1 MGIFFVYILKSSVC
15 LAMFYLFY
23 RLLLSK
29 ETFHRFNRVALLG
42 VLVLS
47 CLIPMIEVTTH
58 DASGFLV
65 LEEMILMAEVEPAG
79 VLDETSNPFPWR
91 ALMLLVY
98 MAGILFFVIR
108 HLWSLGRMLHLLRVS
123 RKEDLGD
130 GITLFVHDDKE
141 VAPFSWMK
149 NIAVSETD
157 LAESREAV
165 LTHER
170 AHIHNRHSWDLLLG
184 EVCVFFQWF
193 NPAAWL
199 LKQELQ
205 TIHEYEAD
213 EWVIENGIDAKT
225 YQLLI
230 IKKAVG
236 ARLYSIAN
244 SFNHSSLKKRIT
256 MMIKKKSNPWARLK
270 CLVALPLAAV
280 AVAAF
285 ARPEVSNELDEIS
298 SAKVND
304 LTSIVKAEEVK
315 SVENSSDEKFK
326 LSGTVVEAARKNVPV
341 MGASV
346 IIRGT
351 TNGTLTDMDGKFV
364 MTGVKKGDVIQV
376 SFVGY
381 QTQSVVVK
389 DDSPLTILMRDD
401 VQNLEEMTVVG
412 YASDGVGASSVEHPD
427 KKVVAVVDIPKA
439 KEEPQEEVIFQVVEE
454 MPQFP
459 GGLGEAMKFLA
470 KNIKYPVEA
479 QQAKIEGRVIV
490 RFVVGRDGSVSD
502 VEVMRGVSPELDA
515 EAVRVVS
522 MMPKWIPGKQR
533 GKAVAVK
540 YTMPI
545 MFRLQTPAPKKEE
558 TVPFQQINLKV
569 DKDASKEDVAAIE
582 NFFKNRND
590 KGMEIRT
597 TLKLGD
603 DKKSNVMWIRGAED
617 KLPLIIVDDK
627 VMGKGRDVLSE
638 MNPSQIE
645 AISVLKGESA
655 VVEYGDEAK
664 DGAIIIKT
672 KKK

>member
-1 MGIFFVYILKSSVC
+1 MGIFFVYILKTSVC

-108 HLWSLGRMLHLLRVS
+108 HLWSLGRMLRLLRVS

-270 CLVALPLAAV
+270 YAYVLPLAAV

-285 ARPEVSNELDEIS
+285 ARPEVSNELAEIS
-298 SAKVND
+298 TAKVND

-389 DDSPLTILMRDD
+389 DASPLTILMRDD
-401 VQNLEEMTVVG
+401 VQPLDEMVVVG
-412 YASDGVGASSVEHPD
+412 QTPKEEVKYTKVE
-427 KKVVAVVDIPKA
+427 VEET
-439 KEEPQEEVIFQVVEE
+439 EEPQEEVIFQVVEE

-490 RFVVGRDGSVSD
+490 RFVVGRDGSVSN
-502 VEVMRGVSPELDA
+502 VEVMRGVSSELDA

-522 MMPKWIPGKQR
+522 LMPKWIPGKQR

-545 MFRLQTPAPKKEE
+545 MFRLQTPAQEQKKEE
-558 TVPFQQINLKV
+558 MGHTLQISMKVGEGADIGDVNMVKDHLRSHYTGVPVRNPEGKSPLVVLDGKV
-569 DKDASKEDVAAIE
+569 
-582 NFFKNRND
+582 
-590 KGMEIRT
+590 
-597 TLKLGD
+597 L
-603 DKKSNVMWIRGAED
+603 
-617 KLPLIIVDDK
+617 
-627 VMGKGRDVLSE
+627 GKGTDILSKIS
-638 MNPSQIE
+638 PDQIE
-645 AISVLKGESA
+645 SISVSKNESA
-655 VVEYGDEAK
+655 KAEYGDDAK
-664 DGAIIIKT
+664 DGVIVIT
-672 KKK
+672 SKKKEN

>member
-1 MGIFFVYILKSSVC
+1 MGIFFVYILKTSVC

-58 DASGFLV
+58 DASAFLV

-108 HLWSLGRMLHLLRVS
+108 HLWSLGRMLRLLRVS

-256 MMIKKKSNPWARLK
+256 MMIKKKSNPWARMK

-341 MGASV
+341 IGASV

-389 DDSPLTILMRDD
+389 DETPLNILMRDD

-412 YASDGVGASSVEHPD
+412 YASDGVGASSVEHP

-439 KEEPQEEVIFQVVEE
+439 KEEPQEEVVFQVVEE

-459 GGLGEAMKFLA
+459 GGLSEAMKFLA

-490 RFVVGRDGSVSD
+490 RFVVGRDGSVSN
-502 VEVMRGVSPELDA
+502 VEVVRGVSPELDA

-522 MMPKWIPGKQR
+522 LMPKWIPGKQR

-545 MFRLQTPAPKKEE
+545 MFRLQTPAQEQKKEE
-558 TVPFQQINLKV
+558 MGHTLQISMKVGEGADIGDVNMVKDHLRSHYTGVPVRNPEGKSPLVVLDGKV
-569 DKDASKEDVAAIE
+569 
-582 NFFKNRND
+582 
-590 KGMEIRT
+590 
-597 TLKLGD
+597 L
-603 DKKSNVMWIRGAED
+603 
-617 KLPLIIVDDK
+617 
-627 VMGKGRDVLSE
+627 GKGTDILTKIS
-638 MNPSQIE
+638 PDQIE
-645 AISVLKGESA
+645 SISVSKNESA
-655 VVEYGDEAK
+655 KAEYGDDAK
-664 DGAIIIKT
+664 DGVIVIT
-672 KKK
+672 SKKKE

>member
-1 MGIFFVYILKSSVC
+1 
-15 LAMFYLFY
+15 
-23 RLLLSK
+23 
-29 ETFHRFNRVALLG
+29 
-42 VLVLS
+42 
-47 CLIPMIEVTTH
+47 
-58 DASGFLV
+58 
-65 LEEMILMAEVEPAG
+65 
-79 VLDETSNPFPWR
+79 
-91 ALMLLVY
+91 
-98 MAGILFFVIR
+98 
-108 HLWSLGRMLHLLRVS
+108 
-123 RKEDLGD
+123 
-130 GITLFVHDDKE
+130 
-141 VAPFSWMK
+141 
-149 NIAVSETD
+149 
-157 LAESREAV
+157 
-165 LTHER
+165 
-170 AHIHNRHSWDLLLG
+170 
-184 EVCVFFQWF
+184 
-193 NPAAWL
+193 
-199 LKQELQ
+199 
-205 TIHEYEAD
+205 
-213 EWVIENGIDAKT
+213 
-225 YQLLI
+225 
-230 IKKAVG
+230 
-236 ARLYSIAN
+236 
-244 SFNHSSLKKRIT
+244 

-270 CLVALPLAAV
+270 YAYVLPLATV

-285 ARPEVSNELDEIS
+285 ARPEISNELDEIS

-326 LSGTVVEAARKNVPV
+326 LSGTVVEATRKNVPV

-346 IIRGT
+346 IIKGT
-351 TNGTLTDMDGKFV
+351 TMGTLTDLDGKFILP
-364 MTGVKKGDVIQV
+364 VKKGDVIQV

-389 DDSPLTILMRDD
+389 DETPLTILMRDD

-439 KEEPQEEVIFQVVEE
+439 KEEPQEEVVFQVVEE

-459 GGLGEAMKFLA
+459 GGLSEAMKFLA

-617 KLPLIIVDDK
+617 KLPLIIVD
-627 VMGKGRDVLSE
+627 GKELGNGTDILSKI
-638 MNPSQIE
+638 PVDQIQS
-645 AISVLKGESA
+645 ISVLKNEA
-655 VVEYGDEAK
+655 AKAEYGDKAK
-664 DGAIIIKT
+664 DGVIIVVT

>member
-47 CLIPMIEVTTH
+47 FLVPLVEVTSH
-58 DASGFLV
+58 EYSEMSQPFLSLEEMLLMADIESGGV
-65 LEEMILMAEVEPAG
+65 LEE
-79 VLDETSNPFPWR
+79 TSVSFPWR
-91 ALMLLVY
+91 ALMLLLYVL
-98 MAGILFFVIR
+98 GILFFVVR
-108 HLWSLGRMLHLLRVS
+108 HLWSLDRMLRLLRAS
-123 RKEDLGD
+123 DKESLDG
-130 GITLFVHDDKE
+130 GITLYIHENKE

-149 NIAVSETD
+149 NIAVSKFD
-157 LAESREAV
+157 LEESRDAV

-170 AHIHNRHSWDLLLG
+170 AHVHNLHSWDLLLA
-184 EVCVFFQWF
+184 EVGVFFQWF

-205 TIHEYEAD
+205 AIHEYEAD
-213 EWVIENGIDAKT
+213 EWVIKNGIDAKR
-225 YQLLI
+225 YQLLL

-270 CLVALPLAAV
+270 YAYVLPLATV

-285 ARPEVSNELDEIS
+285 ARPEISNELDEIS

-326 LSGTVVEAARKNVPV
+326 LSGTVVEAARKNLPV

-346 IIRGT
+346 IIKGT
-351 TNGTLTDMDGKFV
+351 TMGTLTDMDGKF
-364 MTGVKKGDVIQV
+364 TLPVKKGDVIQV

-401 VQNLEEMTVVG
+401 VQSMEEMVVMGMSPKSENADVVFEMPLEE
-412 YASDGVGASSVEHPD
+412 A
-427 KKVVAVVDIPKA
+427 KKPEVPQ
-439 KEEPQEEVIFQVVEE
+439 QEEVIFQVVEE
-454 MPQFP
+454 MPKFP
-459 GGLGEAMKFLA
+459 GGLQEAMVFIG

-545 MFRLQTPAPKKEE
+545 MFRLQTPAQEQKKEE
-558 TVPFQQINLKV
+558 ENPPYHQLTLKV
-569 DKDASKEDVAAIE
+569 DKDADMNNV
-582 NFFKNRND
+582 
-590 KGMEIRT
+590 GMVKDY
-597 TLKLGD
+597 LKT
-603 DKKSNVMWIRGAED
+603 RGTGMQAHAPEGVS
-617 KLPLIIVDDK
+617 PLIIVD
-627 VMGKGRDVLSE
+627 GKELGNGTDLLSKI
-638 MNPSQIE
+638 PVDQIQS
-645 AISVLKGESA
+645 ISVLKNEA
-655 VVEYGDEAK
+655 AKAEYGDKAK
-664 DGAIIIKT
+664 DGVIIVVT

>member
-1 MGIFFVYILKSSVC
+1 MNHC
-15 LAMFYLFY
+15 FYLFY

-47 CLIPMIEVTTH
+47 FLVPLVEVTSH
-58 DASGFLV
+58 EYSEMSQPFLSLEEMLLMADIEPGGV
-65 LEEMILMAEVEPAG
+65 LEE
-79 VLDETSNPFPWR
+79 TSVSFPWR
-91 ALMLLVY
+91 ALMLLLYVL
-98 MAGILFFVIR
+98 GILFFVVR
-108 HLWSLGRMLHLLRVS
+108 HLWSLDRMLRLLRAS
-123 RKEDLGD
+123 DKESLDG
-130 GITLFVHDDKE
+130 GITLYIHENKE

-149 NIAVSETD
+149 NIAVSKFD
-157 LAESREAV
+157 LEESRDAV

-170 AHIHNRHSWDLLLG
+170 AHVHNLHSWDLLLA
-184 EVCVFFQWF
+184 EVGVFFQWF

-205 TIHEYEAD
+205 AIHEYEAD
-213 EWVIENGIDAKT
+213 EWVIKNGIDAKR
-225 YQLLI
+225 YQLLL

-270 CLVALPLAAV
+270 YAYVLPLATV

-285 ARPEVSNELDEIS
+285 ARPEISNEFAEIS

-326 LSGTVVEAARKNVPV
+326 LSGTVVEATRKNVPV

-346 IIRGT
+346 IIKGT
-351 TNGTLTDMDGKFV
+351 TMGTLTDMDGKF
-364 MTGVKKGDVIQV
+364 TLPVKKGDVIQV

-401 VQNLEEMTVVG
+401 VQSMEEMVVMGMSPKSENADVVFEMPLEE
-412 YASDGVGASSVEHPD
+412 A
-427 KKVVAVVDIPKA
+427 KKPEVPQ
-439 KEEPQEEVIFQVVEE
+439 QEEVIFQVVEE
-454 MPQFP
+454 MPKFP
-459 GGLGEAMKFLA
+459 GGLQEAMVFIG

-479 QQAKIEGRVIV
+479 QQAKIEGRVVV
-490 RFVVGRDGSVSD
+490 RCVVGRDGSVSD

-515 EAVRVVS
+515 EAIRVVS

-545 MFRLQTPAPKKEE
+545 MFRLQTPAQEQKKEE
-558 TVPFQQINLKV
+558 ETPPYHQLTLKV
-569 DKDASKEDVAAIE
+569 DKDADMNNV
-582 NFFKNRND
+582 
-590 KGMEIRT
+590 GMVKDY
-597 TLKLGD
+597 LKT
-603 DKKSNVMWIRGAED
+603 RGTGMQAHAPEGVS
-617 KLPLIIVDDK
+617 PLIIVD
-627 VMGKGRDVLSE
+627 GKELGNGTDILSKI
-638 MNPSQIE
+638 PVDQIQS
-645 AISVLKGESA
+645 ISVLKNEA
-655 VVEYGDEAK
+655 AKAEYGDKAK
-664 DGAIIIKT
+664 DGVIIVVT

>member
-1 MGIFFVYILKSSVC
+1 
-15 LAMFYLFY
+15 
-23 RLLLSK
+23 
-29 ETFHRFNRVALLG
+29 
-42 VLVLS
+42 
-47 CLIPMIEVTTH
+47 
-58 DASGFLV
+58 
-65 LEEMILMAEVEPAG
+65 
-79 VLDETSNPFPWR
+79 
-91 ALMLLVY
+91 
-98 MAGILFFVIR
+98 
-108 HLWSLGRMLHLLRVS
+108 
-123 RKEDLGD
+123 
-130 GITLFVHDDKE
+130 
-141 VAPFSWMK
+141 
-149 NIAVSETD
+149 
-157 LAESREAV
+157 
-165 LTHER
+165 
-170 AHIHNRHSWDLLLG
+170 
-184 EVCVFFQWF
+184 
-193 NPAAWL
+193 
-199 LKQELQ
+199 
-205 TIHEYEAD
+205 
-213 EWVIENGIDAKT
+213 
-225 YQLLI
+225 
-230 IKKAVG
+230 
-236 ARLYSIAN
+236 
-244 SFNHSSLKKRIT
+244 

-270 CLVALPLAAV
+270 YAYVLPLATI

-439 KEEPQEEVIFQVVEE
+439 KEEPQEEVVFQVVEE

-459 GGLGEAMKFLA
+459 GGLSEAMKFLA

-490 RFVVGRDGSVSD
+490 RFVVGRDGSVSN
-502 VEVMRGVSPELDA
+502 VEVVRGVSPELDA

-522 MMPKWIPGKQR
+522 LMPKWIPGKQR

-558 TVPFQQINLKV
+558 TGHTLLISMKVGEGADIGDVNMVKDHLRSHYTGVPVHNPEGKSPLVVLDGKV
-569 DKDASKEDVAAIE
+569 
-582 NFFKNRND
+582 
-590 KGMEIRT
+590 
-597 TLKLGD
+597 L
-603 DKKSNVMWIRGAED
+603 
-617 KLPLIIVDDK
+617 
-627 VMGKGRDVLSE
+627 GKGTDILSKIS
-638 MNPSQIE
+638 PDQIE
-645 AISVLKGESA
+645 SISVSKNESA
-655 VVEYGDEAK
+655 KAEYGDDAK
-664 DGAIIIKT
+664 DGVIVIT
-672 KKK
+672 SKKKEN

>member
-1 MGIFFVYILKSSVC
+1 MGIFFVYILKTSVC

-58 DASGFLV
+58 EASGFLV
-65 LEEMILMAEVEPAG
+65 LEEMMLMAEVEPAG

-108 HLWSLGRMLHLLRVS
+108 HLWSLGRMLRLLRVS

-157 LAESREAV
+157 LAESREAI
-165 LTHER
+165 LMHER

-256 MMIKKKSNPWARLK
+256 MMIKKKSNPWARMK

-326 LSGTVVEAARKNVPV
+326 LSGQVMEYPAKKPVP
-341 MGASV
+341 GASILV
-346 IIRGT
+346 RGT
-351 TNGTLTDMDGKFV
+351 TNGTLADIDGKFV
-364 MTGVKKGDVIQV
+364 IPVKKGDVLVV
-376 SFVGY
+376 SYVGL
-381 QTQSVVVK
+381 QTQQVPIDAPTNLVVWMKEDVQTMEEMVVVG
-389 DDSPLTILMRDD
+389 M
-401 VQNLEEMTVVG
+401 
-412 YASDGVGASSVEHPD
+412 ASDGVGAPSVDPN
-427 KKVVAVVDIPKA
+427 KKVAAVVDVPKV
-439 KEEPQEEVIFQVVEE
+439 KEEPQEKVIFQVVEE

-459 GGLGEAMKFLA
+459 GGMGEAMKFLA
-470 KNIKYPVEA
+470 KNIKYPVSA

-490 RFVVGRDGSVSD
+490 QFVVERDGSISD
-502 VEVMRGVSPELDA
+502 IHTVRSVSPELDA

-522 MMPKWIPGKQR
+522 LMPKWIPGKQR

-558 TVPFQQINLKV
+558 TGHTLQISMKVGEGADIGDVNMVKDHLRSHYTGVPVRNPEGKSPLVVLDGKV
-569 DKDASKEDVAAIE
+569 
-582 NFFKNRND
+582 
-590 KGMEIRT
+590 
-597 TLKLGD
+597 L
-603 DKKSNVMWIRGAED
+603 
-617 KLPLIIVDDK
+617 
-627 VMGKGRDVLSE
+627 GKGTDILSKISP
-638 MNPSQIE
+638 NQIE
-645 AISVLKGESA
+645 SISVSKNESA
-655 VVEYGDEAK
+655 KAEYGDDAK
-664 DGAIIIKT
+664 DGVIVIT
-672 KKK
+672 SKKKEN

>member
-1 MGIFFVYILKSSVC
+1 MGIFFVYILKTSVC

-108 HLWSLGRMLHLLRVS
+108 HLWSLGRMLRLLRVS

-270 CLVALPLAAV
+270 YAYVLPLAAV

-285 ARPEVSNELDEIS
+285 ARPEVSNELAEIS
-298 SAKVND
+298 NAKVND

-341 MGASV
+341 IGASV

-389 DDSPLTILMRDD
+389 DETPLNILMRDD

-412 YASDGVGASSVEHPD
+412 YASDGVGASSVEHP

-439 KEEPQEEVIFQVVEE
+439 KEEPQEEVVFQVVEE

-459 GGLGEAMKFLA
+459 GGLSEAMKFLA

-490 RFVVGRDGSVSD
+490 RFVVGRDGSVSN
-502 VEVMRGVSPELDA
+502 VEVVRGVSPELDA

-522 MMPKWIPGKQR
+522 LMPKWIPGKQR

-545 MFRLQTPAPKKEE
+545 MFRLQTPAQEQKKEE
-558 TVPFQQINLKV
+558 MGHTLQISMKVGEGADIGDVNMVKDHLRSHYTGVPVRNPEGKSPLVVLDGKV
-569 DKDASKEDVAAIE
+569 
-582 NFFKNRND
+582 
-590 KGMEIRT
+590 
-597 TLKLGD
+597 L
-603 DKKSNVMWIRGAED
+603 
-617 KLPLIIVDDK
+617 
-627 VMGKGRDVLSE
+627 GKGTDILSKIS
-638 MNPSQIE
+638 PDQIE
-645 AISVLKGESA
+645 SISVSKNESA
-655 VVEYGDEAK
+655 KAEYGDDAK
-664 DGAIIIKT
+664 DGVIVIT
-672 KKK
+672 SKKKEN

>member
-108 HLWSLGRMLHLLRVS
+108 HLWSLGRMLRLLRVS

-165 LTHER
+165 LMHER

-256 MMIKKKSNPWARLK
+256 MMIKKKSNPWARMK

-326 LSGTVVEAARKNVPV
+326 LSGQVMEYPAKKPVP
-341 MGASV
+341 GASILV
-346 IIRGT
+346 RGT
-351 TNGTLTDMDGKFV
+351 TNGTLADIDGKFV
-364 MTGVKKGDVIQV
+364 IPVKKGDVLVV
-376 SFVGY
+376 SYVGL
-381 QTQSVVVK
+381 QTQQVPIDAPTNLVVWMKEDVQTMEEMVVVG
-389 DDSPLTILMRDD
+389 M
-401 VQNLEEMTVVG
+401 
-412 YASDGVGASSVEHPD
+412 ASDGVGAPSVDPN
-427 KKVVAVVDIPKA
+427 KKVAAVVDVPKV
-439 KEEPQEEVIFQVVEE
+439 KEEPQEKVIFQVVEE

-459 GGLGEAMKFLA
+459 GGMGEAMKFLA
-470 KNIKYPVEA
+470 KNIKYPVSA
-479 QQAKIEGRVIV
+479 QQAKIEGRVV
-490 RFVVGRDGSVSD
+490 VQFVVERDGSISD
-502 VEVMRGVSPELDA
+502 IHTVRSVSPELDA

-522 MMPKWIPGKQR
+522 LMPKWIPGKQR

-545 MFRLQTPAPKKEE
+545 MFRLQTPAQEQKKEE
-558 TVPFQQINLKV
+558 MGHTLQISMKVGEGADIGDVNMVKDHLRSHYTGVPVHNP
-569 DKDASKEDVAAIE
+569 E
-582 NFFKNRND
+582 
-590 KGMEIRT
+590 G
-597 TLKLGD
+597 
-603 DKKSNVMWIRGAED
+603 KS
-617 KLPLIIVDDK
+617 PLIILDGK
-627 VMGKGRDVLSE
+627 VLGKGTDILSKIS
-638 MNPSQIE
+638 PDQIE
-645 AISVLKGESA
+645 SISVSKNESA
-655 VVEYGDEAK
+655 KAEYGDDAK
-664 DGAIIIKT
+664 DGVIVIT
-672 KKK
+672 SKKKEN

>member
-1 MGIFFVYILKSSVC
+1 MGIFFVYILKTSVC

-58 DASGFLV
+58 EASGFLV

-108 HLWSLGRMLHLLRVS
+108 HLWSLGRMLRLLRVS

-165 LTHER
+165 LMHER

-270 CLVALPLAAV
+270 YAYVLPLAAV

-285 ARPEVSNELDEIS
+285 ARPEVSNELAEIS
-298 SAKVND
+298 NAKVND

-326 LSGTVVEAARKNVPV
+326 LSGQVMEYPAKKPVP
-341 MGASV
+341 GASILV
-346 IIRGT
+346 RGT
-351 TNGTLTDMDGKFV
+351 TNGTLADIDGKFV
-364 MTGVKKGDVIQV
+364 IPVKKGDVLVV
-376 SFVGY
+376 SYVGL
-381 QTQSVVVK
+381 QTQQVPIDAPTNLVVWMKEDVQTMEEMVVVGM
-389 DDSPLTILMRDD
+389 P
-401 VQNLEEMTVVG
+401 
-412 YASDGVGASSVEHPD
+412 SDGVGAPSVDPN
-427 KKVVAVVDIPKA
+427 KKVAAVVDVPKV
-439 KEEPQEEVIFQVVEE
+439 KEEPQEKVIFQVVEE

-459 GGLGEAMKFLA
+459 GGMGEAMKFLA
-470 KNIKYPVEA
+470 KNIKYPVSA
-479 QQAKIEGRVIV
+479 QQAKIEGRVV
-490 RFVVGRDGSVSD
+490 VQFVVERDGSISD
-502 VEVMRGVSPELDA
+502 IHTVRSVSPELDA

-522 MMPKWIPGKQR
+522 LMPKWIPGKQR

-558 TVPFQQINLKV
+558 MGHTLQISMKVGEGADIGDVNMVKDHLRSHYTGVPVRNPEGKSPLVVLDGKV
-569 DKDASKEDVAAIE
+569 
-582 NFFKNRND
+582 
-590 KGMEIRT
+590 
-597 TLKLGD
+597 L
-603 DKKSNVMWIRGAED
+603 
-617 KLPLIIVDDK
+617 
-627 VMGKGRDVLSE
+627 GKGTDILSKIS
-638 MNPSQIE
+638 PDQIE
-645 AISVLKGESA
+645 SISVSKNESA
-655 VVEYGDEAK
+655 KAEYGDDAK
-664 DGAIIIKT
+664 DGVIVIT
-672 KKK
+672 SKKKEN

>member
-1 MGIFFVYILKSSVC
+1 MGIFFVYILKTSVC

-108 HLWSLGRMLHLLRVS
+108 HLWSLGRMLRLLRVS

-256 MMIKKKSNPWARLK
+256 MMIKKKSNPWARMK

-285 ARPEVSNELDEIS
+285 ARPEVSNELNEIS

-341 MGASV
+341 IGASV

-389 DDSPLTILMRDD
+389 DETPLNILMRDD

-412 YASDGVGASSVEHPD
+412 YASDGVGASSVEHP

-459 GGLGEAMKFLA
+459 GGLSEAMKFLA

-490 RFVVGRDGSVSD
+490 RFVVGRDGSVSN
-502 VEVMRGVSPELDA
+502 VEVVRGVSPELDA

-522 MMPKWIPGKQR
+522 LMPKWIPGKQR

-558 TVPFQQINLKV
+558 TGHTLQISMKVGEGADIGDVNMVKDHLRSHYTGVPVRNPEGKSPLVVLDGKV
-569 DKDASKEDVAAIE
+569 
-582 NFFKNRND
+582 
-590 KGMEIRT
+590 
-597 TLKLGD
+597 L
-603 DKKSNVMWIRGAED
+603 
-617 KLPLIIVDDK
+617 
-627 VMGKGRDVLSE
+627 GKGTDILTKIS
-638 MNPSQIE
+638 PDQIE
-645 AISVLKGESA
+645 SISVSKNESA
-655 VVEYGDEAK
+655 KAEYGDDAK
-664 DGAIIIKT
+664 DGVIVIT
-672 KKK
+672 SKKKED